1 MKIDR
6 SYTPA
11 AIATPPANPVKPN
24 STPAASRE
32 ETDVTL
38 SDAAKLAAA
47 EMTAPLDIG
56 RIEEIKRAIAEGQF
70 KINSGAIADRLLDSA
85 RELLGAQKKA

>member
-11 AIATPPANPVKPN
+11 AIATPPT
-24 STPAASRE
+24 TPAKSNSVQAPARE

-56 RIEEIKRAIAEGQF
+56 RIEEIKRAIADGQF
-70 KINSGAIADRLLDSA
+70 KINSGAIADRLLNSA